1 MSVLSACHVY
11 RGVLLFSFTRCRGH
25 SVCQCLLL
33 GHFFRVRLCSSTCI
47 WGIVLMLYQGFV
59 LVFYIESS
67 SSYYIEAL
75 SSYLWGFVL
84 IFYFEASFSY
94 FIWSLFPHICYRGFV
109 LIFDL
114 RFHPHGYI
122 LRWCSSVWDFGPH
135 CCRPLLVCFQW
146 FVCGS
151 VCLYFCLGLGANIIW
166 FEFSFKFFTSFY
178 VYF

>member
-1 MSVLSACHVY
+1 MSVMSACHVFILLHCVSWCSVVFLY
-11 RGVLLFSFTRCRGH
+11 SLSGTFCLPVLTSGPFFQSEALFLHLYLRHCP
-25 SVCQCLLL
+25 L
-33 GHFFRVRLCSSTCI
+33 
-47 WGIVLMLYQGFV
+47 LYQGFV
-59 LVFYIESS
+59 LVFYIES
-67 SSYYIEAL
+67 L

-94 FIWSLFPHICYRGFV
+94 FIWSLCPHICYRGFV

-135 CCRPLLVCFQW
+135 CCRPLLVCLQW

-151 VCLYFCLGLGANIIW
+151 VCLYFCLG
-166 FEFSFKFFTSFY
+166 
-178 VYF
+178 